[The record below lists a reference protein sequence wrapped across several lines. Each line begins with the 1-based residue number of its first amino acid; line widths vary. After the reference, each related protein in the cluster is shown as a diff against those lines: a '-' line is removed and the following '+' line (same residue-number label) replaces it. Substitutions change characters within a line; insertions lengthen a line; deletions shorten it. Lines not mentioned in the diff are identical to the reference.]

1 MSKKRFKKKLHI
13 KKGDQVVV
21 IAGDD
26 KGETGEVLEVFT
38 GKYRALVKDVNI
50 VRKHK
55 KATGEDDPGG
65 IVEQEAPIHISNL
78 LLADPKTGEPT
89 RIGRR
94 MEGGKLVRYSKKSG
108 QTID

>member
-1 MSKKRFKKKLHI
+1 MSKKRFKTKLHI

-38 GKYRALVKDVNI
+38 NKYRALVKDVNI

-55 KATGEDDPGG
+55 KSTGEDDPGG
-65 IVEQEAPIHISNL
+65 IIEQEAPIHISNL